1 VTASKRSRGGASTCA
16 SLTFRLA
23 TVSDQTTTTE
33 LVDIVETREEAG
45 RLSVAPLLIRESLG
59 EVLPGSG
66 EVEIERVRAGHS
78 NLTFFITRGDDR
90 WVLRRPPRPPFPP
103 KAHDVLREH
112 RLISALYATGVPVPR
127 AIMACEDRTVIGA
140 PFYVMERLDGVVV
153 RNELPPEMDTPDQG
167 RAAAEALID
176 ALVSLHEVEVE
187 SGPLSELGRPDGYLK
202 RQVDLWTSQWAHNKT
217 REIPAIVEVGARL
230 AATIPDSGRPA
241 VVHGDYKLDNVI
253 FDPGPPAKVAGIL
266 DWEMAT
272 LGDPL
277 ADVGYLAAMWLGHDG
292 PSTLLLGLSLATGS
306 RNFPP
311 IEEML
316 DRYAERSGRSLDQL
330 AWYRCLAIWKLAIL
344 LEGSRKR
351 HLAGTTD
358 DPFFASLDEGIPQLA
373 GYASDLASRI

>member
-1 VTASKRSRGGASTCA
+1 MAQEPTAPT
-16 SLTFRLA
+16 
-23 TVSDQTTTTE
+23 
-33 LVDIVETREEAG
+33 LVDIVDTKAEAES
-45 RLSVAPLLIRESLG
+45 LEIPPLIIRESLSAA
-59 EVLPGSG
+59 LPGEG
-66 EVEIERVRAGHS
+66 PVEIERVRAGHS

-112 RLISALYATGVPVPR
+112 RLISALFETGVPVPR
-127 AIMACEDRTVIGA
+127 AVMACDDDSVIGA

-153 RNELPPEMDTPDQG
+153 RRELPPEMDTPEQG
-167 RAAAEALID
+167 RAAAEAMID
-176 ALVSLHEVEVE
+176 ALVSLHGVDVE
-187 SGPLSELGRPDGYLK
+187 SGPLSEIGRPDGYLK
-202 RQVDLWTSQWAHNKT
+202 RQVDLWGRQWEENKT
-217 REIPAIVEVGARL
+217 REIPEINRVGEKL

-241 VVHGDYKLDNVI
+241 VVHGDFKLDNLI
-253 FDPGPPAKVAGIL
+253 FYPDPPASVAGIL

-272 LGDPL
+272 LGDPM

-292 PSTLLLGLSLATGS
+292 PSSLLLGLSLATSS

-311 IEEML
+311 IEELL
-316 DRYAERSGRSLDQL
+316 DRYASQSGRSLEQL
-330 AWYRCLAIWKLAIL
+330 PWYRTLAIWKLAIL

-373 GYASDLASRI
+373 DYASDLASRI

>member
-1 VTASKRSRGGASTCA
+1 LSAADGQSGLVSRQPTST
-16 SLTFRLA
+16 
-23 TVSDQTTTTE
+23 D
-33 LVDIVETREEAG
+33 LVDIVETRDEAD
-45 RLSVAPLLIRESLG
+45 RLEIPPLLIRESLG
-59 EVLPGSG
+59 EALPGSG

-78 NLTFFITRGDDR
+78 NLTFFITRGDDH

-112 RLISALYATGVPVPR
+112 RLMSALFETGVPVPR
-127 AIMACEDRTVIGA
+127 AIMACDDDSVIGA
-140 PFYVMERLDGVVV
+140 PFYVMERLEGEVV
-153 RNELPPEMDTPDQG
+153 RSELPADMDTPEQG
-167 RAAAEALID
+167 RAAAEGLVD
-176 ALVSLHEVEVE
+176 ALVKLHGVEVE
-187 SGPLSELGRPDGYLK
+187 SGPLSGLGKPDGYLK
-202 RQVDLWTSQWAHNKT
+202 RQVALWARQWEHNKT
-217 REIPAIVEVGARL
+217 REIPEIVQVGAKL
-230 AATIPDSGRPA
+230 ATTIPESGRPA

-253 FDPGPPAKVAGIL
+253 FYPGPPASVAGIL

-292 PSTLLLGLSLATGS
+292 PSSLLLGLSLATGS

-311 IEEML
+311 IEEL
-316 DRYAERSGRSLDQL
+316 LERYAAGSGRSLEKL
-330 AWYRCLAIWKLAIL
+330 PWYRCLAIWKLAIL

-373 GYASDLASRI
+373 EYAGELARRI

>member
-1 VTASKRSRGGASTCA
+1 MSR
-16 SLTFRLA
+16 
-23 TVSDQTTTTE
+23 QTTPTD
-33 LVDIVETREEAG
+33 LVDIVETRAEAN
-45 RLSVAPLLIRESLG
+45 RLEVPPLLIREGLS

-78 NLTFFITRGDDR
+78 NLTFFVTRGEDQ

-103 KAHDVLREH
+103 KAHDVIREH
-112 RLISALYATGVPVPR
+112 RLISALHETGVRVPK
-127 AIMACEDRTVIGA
+127 AIMACEDESVIGA
-140 PFYVMERLDGVVV
+140 PFYVMERLDGIVV
-153 RNELPPEMDTPDQG
+153 RSELPPEMDTPEQG

-176 ALVSLHEVEVE
+176 ALVKLHSVEVE
-187 SGPLSELGRPDGYLK
+187 EGPLSELGKPAGYLN
-202 RQVDLWTSQWAHNKT
+202 RQVELWARQWEHNKT
-217 REIPAIVEVGARL
+217 REIPEIVQVGAKL
-230 AATIPDSGRPA
+230 AATLPQSGKPA
-241 VVHGDYKLDNVI
+241 IVHGDYKLDNAI
-253 FDPGPPAKVAGIL
+253 FTPGPPADVAGIL

-292 PSTLLLGLSLATGS
+292 PPSLLLGLSLATGS

-311 IEEML
+311 IEEL
-316 DRYAERSGRSLDQL
+316 LERYSASSGRSLEHL
-330 AWYRCLAIWKLAIL
+330 PWYRCLAIWKLAIL

-373 GYASDLASRI
+373 DYASILASRI